1 MEWLVGVIEVMNE
14 SSGNVL
20 GIRGSGKLSRA
31 DYRDVLAP
39 RVRLLLRQFRKLR
52 VLLLMD
58 EAFEGWSLGA
68 AWANTVFDVKHRRNF
83 EKIAIVGAPKWE
95 EWCAKTAATVLIRGD
110 LQTFDK
116 DQLIPAWE
124 WLRV

>member
-1 MEWLVGVIEVMNE
+1 MIEVMNE